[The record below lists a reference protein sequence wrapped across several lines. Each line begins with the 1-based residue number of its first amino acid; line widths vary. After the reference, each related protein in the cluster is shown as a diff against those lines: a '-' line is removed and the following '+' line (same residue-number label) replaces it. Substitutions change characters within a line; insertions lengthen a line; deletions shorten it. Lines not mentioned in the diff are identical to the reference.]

1 MIQVIYTAKPYL
13 NNFSIVKRLNYMKTT
28 FDFNQVFSSVIR
40 TENYTT
46 NNVIKSPTKSLIVFS
61 LELVIEKDDNCVL
74 IFSSVSYFL
83 LSAKIG
89 FLTSKCQSK
98 SWKNNFGK
106 SYIHYTDCFSSLAK
120 SCLSGFMFFV
130 T

>member
-61 LELVIEKDDNCVL
+61 LELVVEKM
-74 IFSSVSYFL
+74 IIAF
-83 LSAKIG
+83 
-89 FLTSKCQSK
+89 
-98 SWKNNFGK
+98 
-106 SYIHYTDCFSSLAK
+106 
-120 SCLSGFMFFV
+120 
-130 T
+130 